1 MFQLSLITFMITVTM
16 IGDSVMISLVSSEN
30 VQEPSVMIAGLFANV
45 TGDGTY
51 WNAVAEMS
59 EENIEGVIEIE
70 IDYMD
75 LAGNISRTLSV
86 TDTSSVRFDKTL
98 PAMTSVTVGS
108 NNIYDPLLAT
118 VENTIMIT
126 FTPDE
131 TIQIP
136 SVFIAGDT
144 ADVSGDGSSWT
155 ASRLMNENDIDGEI
169 SFVIDYLDLAGNY
182 SQSLTTTDSSAVRFD
197 KTLPLLPEISIF
209 SSNIYDSTL
218 ATSGNTATINFV
230 SNRDNPNS
238 TGANQGDTAI
248 VSGDGYTWSAIQVLS
263 QENID
268 GPVDF
273 SIDYLDLAGNVSQ
286 STQTTDETAVLFDK
300 TLPVITDFTISS
312 SNSSSSIYAIEGD
325 SITISFNSSESIMAP
340 TVMISGQEATIQG
353 DSTIWSASRV
363 INADDDEGLVL
374 YNVEYLDL
382 AGNVGIENSDQTT
395 DSSKVI
401 YDRTSPQGF
410 AINDG
415 QSDDI
420 SFTGS
425 DSVLSANWDS
435 FFDDISGVD
444 YYEFS
449 GRQLCW
455 SSGCC

>member
-1 MFQLSLITFMITVTM
+1 
-16 IGDSVMISLVSSEN
+16 
-30 VQEPSVMIAGLFANV
+30 
-45 TGDGTY
+45 
-51 WNAVAEMS
+51 
-59 EENIEGVIEIE
+59 
-70 IDYMD
+70 
-75 LAGNISRTLSV
+75 
-86 TDTSSVRFDKTL
+86 
-98 PAMTSVTVGS
+98 
-108 NNIYDPLLAT
+108 
-118 VENTIMIT
+118 
-126 FTPDE
+126 
-131 TIQIP
+131 
-136 SVFIAGDT
+136 
-144 ADVSGDGSSWT
+144 
-155 ASRLMNENDIDGEI
+155 MNENDIDGEI

-197 KTLPLLPEISIF
+197 KTLPLLLEISIF
-209 SSNIYDSTL
+209 SSNMYDSTL

-230 SNRDNPNS
+230 SNEIIQTPQVLI
-238 TGANQGDTAI
+238 QGDTAI

-273 SIDYLDLAGNVSQ
+273 SIDYLDLAETFSQ

-300 TLPVITDFTISS
+300 TLPVITDFTIIS
-312 SNSSSSIYAIEGD
+312 SNSYSSIYAIEGD

-363 INADDDEGLVL
+363 INSGDDEGLVL

-410 AINDG
+410 AVNDG

-435 FFDDISGVD
+435 FLMI
-444 YYEFS
+444 YLE
-449 GRQLCW
+449 LIIM
-455 SSGCC
+455 SSL